1 MMWKLAEIVS
11 LDMIA
16 AESLD
21 GVEVY
26 SEPVELALGEA
37 FLLDVEWHPERSQ
50 PTQTI

>member
-1 MMWKLAEIVS
+1 MWKLAEIVS